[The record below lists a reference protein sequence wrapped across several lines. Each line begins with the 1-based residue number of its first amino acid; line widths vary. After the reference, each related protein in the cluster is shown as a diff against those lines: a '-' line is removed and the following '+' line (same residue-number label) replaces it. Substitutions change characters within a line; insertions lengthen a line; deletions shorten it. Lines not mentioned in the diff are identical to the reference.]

1 MKWPTAQNGNKRTA
15 VIVTFTALRMNGLS
29 LAISQEDAV
38 ETAIAV
44 ATGRLDLA
52 ALAAWFSAHSKG
64 GA

>member
-52 ALAAWFSAHSKG
+52 ALAA
-64 GA
+64 